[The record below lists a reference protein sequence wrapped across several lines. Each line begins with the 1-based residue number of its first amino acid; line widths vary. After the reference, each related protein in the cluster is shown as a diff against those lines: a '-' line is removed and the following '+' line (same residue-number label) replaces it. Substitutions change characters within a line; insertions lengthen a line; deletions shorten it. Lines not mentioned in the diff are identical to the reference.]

1 MGRIYLYVPFEERL
15 EVQRLGARW
24 DNQSK
29 CWFVDDSEGAR
40 FRKWLETPE
49 LTHNISSDEAFV
61 ASTRTSCRR
70 CRALIE
76 VVALYCV
83 SGEVYGD
90 RYGAFIVSDITAVDD
105 ALAAALRPWAFF
117 GFIADNARGG
127 RHYLV
132 NRCSSCGVVQH
143 DYFLHCEPRGPFFKV
158 ERAEAGSITLT
169 RIPGRVYLSGN
180 EGFEP

>member
-61 ASTRTSCRR
+61 ASTRTSCWR

-76 VVALYCV
+76 VVALTCRL
-83 SGEVYGD
+83 SSDHRLLGD
-90 RYGAFIVSDITAVDD
+90 DLRFGA
-105 ALAAALRPWAFF
+105 LLMN
-117 GFIADNARGG
+117 G
-127 RHYLV
+127 
-132 NRCSSCGVVQH
+132 
-143 DYFLHCEPRGPFFKV
+143 
-158 ERAEAGSITLT
+158 
-169 RIPGRVYLSGN
+169 
-180 EGFEP
+180 